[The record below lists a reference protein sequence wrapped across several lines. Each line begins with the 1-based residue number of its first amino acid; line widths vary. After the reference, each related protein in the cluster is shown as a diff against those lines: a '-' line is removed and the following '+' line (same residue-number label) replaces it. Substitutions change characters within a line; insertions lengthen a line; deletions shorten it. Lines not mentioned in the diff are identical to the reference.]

1 MSPPRPDPD
10 HVRAVS
16 RRLRARADGMLAE
29 AWFMP
34 EAQTG
39 LLDLGIGP
47 AATMFGGRIG
57 ALGPIPGVAAAALL
71 VPVRPASV
79 AEAVDEA
86 WAATTPDALLAARER
101 AATGYVRSI
110 LGADVEGLGRAA
122 ELACRAADAGPVAG
136 HPLAVAHRARGWTGD
151 PLVDLW
157 RACERIRERR
167 HESHRNAWTA
177 AGLDPCELCVLTDL
191 WRGPLIS
198 SVSGSWSRA
207 EQADALDALRAR
219 GLVAGTGIT
228 DEGRALR
235 DAIEAATDAQEV
247 EVVAALSD
255 DADELLTLLA
265 PWSTAVV
272 EWAGRQLSGS

>member
-1 MSPPRPDPD
+1 VSAARPDAE

-39 LLDLGIGP
+39 FRELGIGP
-47 AATMFGGRIG
+47 GATMFGGRIG
-57 ALGPIPGVAAAALL
+57 ALGPVPGVAAAALL

-79 AEAVDEA
+79 AAAVDEA
-86 WAATTPDALLAARER
+86 WAATTPDVLLAVRER
-101 AATGYVRSI
+101 AATGYVREI
-110 LGADVEGLGRAA
+110 LGPDPDGLDRAA
-122 ELACRAADAGPVAG
+122 VLARRAADAGPVAG
-136 HPLAVAHRARGWTGD
+136 HPLAVAHRARGWTDD
-151 PLVDLW
+151 PLVDVW

-198 SVSGSWSRA
+198 SVSGSWSA
-207 EQADALDALRAR
+207 EEQADAHEALRAR
-219 GLVAGTGIT
+219 GLVAGDDIT

-235 DAIEAATDAQEV
+235 DAIEAATDAQET
-247 EVVAALSD
+247 EVVATLGD
-255 DADELLTLLA
+255 DADELLARLA

-272 EWAGRQLSGS
+272 EWAGRQFAGS